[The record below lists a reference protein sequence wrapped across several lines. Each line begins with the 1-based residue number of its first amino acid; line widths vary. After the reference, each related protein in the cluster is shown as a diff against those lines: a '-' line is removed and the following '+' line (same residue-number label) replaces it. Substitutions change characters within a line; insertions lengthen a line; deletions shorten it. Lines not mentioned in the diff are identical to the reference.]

1 MAVHALSLGWRNTFS
16 SLSQGV
22 GGMLQ
27 TLHAKLNLKGLD
39 DDQKVFYQSAIYAY
53 EVNNHLIELVLVT
66 GYIFD
71 VQMFMQWQYSHQ
83 W

>member
-1 MAVHALSLGWRNTFS
+1 
-16 SLSQGV
+16 
-22 GGMLQ
+22 MLQ

-66 GYIFD
+66 GYILD
-71 VQMFMQWQYSHQ
+71 VQMFM
-83 W
+83 